1 MHNLHKTKTIQHM
14 KALAYITFTILTL
27 SFVQAQKGSV
37 NIEQEEKIEQLLT
50 AYAEAIEKTG
60 YYTIQVGFVRTD
72 EKANHL
78 KSLVNI
84 DFPGLYSRVDFD
96 SPTYR
101 VKVGRFKTKIEAER
115 KFNEVRKKY
124 PQAMLLKPKK

>member
-1 MHNLHKTKTIQHM
+1 M
-14 KALAYITFTILTL
+14 
-27 SFVQAQKGSV
+27 
-37 NIEQEEKIEQLLT
+37 NIEQDEKIPKLLE
-50 AYAEAIEKTG
+50 AYKSANETSG

-72 EKANHL
+72 ERANQL

-84 DFPGLYSRVDFD
+84 DFPSLYSRVDFE

-115 KFNEVRKKY
+115 NYNEVRVKY
-124 PQAMLLKPKK
+124 PQAMLLKPKN